1 MPRGSADAS
10 ALRDLLL
17 VPGIL
22 RGLEA
27 REPPARIPTGVDAL
41 DALLGGGLPR
51 GALTEIVGRPSAG
64 RTTLACTLLRAV
76 TAHHDLAACI
86 DPRDTLD
93 ASHAESAGVD
103 LARVLWVRPR
113 TARDALR
120 SALHVLEADGFGLVV
135 VDLDGAGT
143 PPAAPASVWMRL
155 TRAALRT
162 RTAVVVLGRENVAG
176 TFAALRLEVE
186 RRRVVF
192 DGPPS
197 RELLGAVTSAIHL
210 RKSKLGA
217 PASRPALTV
226 ARS

>member
-1 MPRGSADAS
+1 MSRGSADAS

-22 RGLEA
+22 RGLAA
-27 REPPARIPTGVDAL
+27 RESPARIPTGVDAL

-64 RTTLACTLLRAV
+64 RTTLACTFLRAV
-76 TAHHDLAACI
+76 TAHHALAACI
-86 DPRDTLD
+86 DPHDTLD
-93 ASHAESAGVD
+93 ASHTESAGVD
-103 LARVLWVRPR
+103 LSRVLWVRPR

-120 SALHVLEADGFGLVV
+120 AALHVLDADGFALVL
-135 VDLDGAGT
+135 VDLDGAGV
-143 PPAAPASVWMRL
+143 PGVVPASVWMRL

-162 RTAVVVLGRENVAG
+162 RTAMVVLARENVAG

-186 RRRVVF
+186 RRQVVF

-197 RELLGAVTSAIHL
+197 HALLGAVTSAIHL

-217 PASRPALTV
+217 PVPHPAVTV